1 MTAIEI
7 QFEEYCDCLLTI
19 ELAVKLAQIDRR
31 SINKTIRDSWSVIRK
46 RMECAANIA
55 IFDGLCKQPFPDGAL
70 KMVRRQLNQVG
81 GGRLGS
87 LLDKMTCPVSINADC
102 NVDSVVLLMRPSL
115 KCADVVAYGFKGC
128 IEGLSEDM

>member
-31 SINKTIRDSWSVIRK
+31 PVNKAIRDSWSVIRN

-81 GGRLGS
+81 GGEVWLFG
-87 LLDKMTCPVSINADC
+87 V
-102 NVDSVVLLMRPSL
+102 
-115 KCADVVAYGFKGC
+115 Y
-128 IEGLSEDM
+128 